1 MLDSPLASIP
11 VLRKLALAAATTL
24 VAFLLA
30 EVALRLAGVVST
42 RRGAA
47 WYAGG
52 NHPRF
57 LFEPDEQAGY
67 RLRPGFAGLE
77 IARSGEFQTAVR
89 IDTHGLRADGQR
101 QLEGGAL
108 ALGDSM
114 TFGEGVAAEEAWPA
128 RLAARLGSPVANG
141 GVPGFNSRQMAARME
156 AFLPVLRPRAVL
168 VTFSALWDM
177 QRCTTPFVYDEGYIV
192 SAKYRD
198 RLHLVGDDLL
208 LEQVRGPFLGP
219 LSISLMRHS
228 HLLRLLL
235 PAARGA
241 ILSRREPPAA
251 VPPIA
256 DWQGCAEALSAARS
270 QAASAGAELVVVL
283 AESPDEPSRAATLAV
298 ADELSRRGL
307 ESWKLDELMGAADP
321 SWRFPRD
328 RHWNAAGHARVA
340 EALETKVRALLSAP
354 AALAAGTAPPV
365 PAATK

>member
-1 MLDSPLASIP
+1 M
-11 VLRKLALAAATTL
+11 LRKLALAAATTL
-24 VAFLLA
+24 FALLLA

-57 LFEPDEQAGY
+57 LFEPDEKAGY
-67 RLRPGFAGLE
+67 RLRPDFAGLE

-89 IDTHGLRADGQR
+89 IDAHGLRADGQR
-101 QLEGGAL
+101 ALAGGAL

-128 RLAARLGSPVANG
+128 QLAARIGAPVANG
-141 GVPGFNSRQMAARME
+141 GVPGYNSQQMAARMDGL
-156 AFLPVLRPRAVL
+156 LPVVRPRAVL

-235 PAARGA
+235 PATRNA
-241 ILSRREPPAA
+241 ILSRREPPPS

-256 DWQGCAEALSAARS
+256 DWAACADALVAAKSRAENS
-270 QAASAGAELVVVL
+270 GAVLVVVL
-283 AESPDEPSRAATLAV
+283 AESPDEPSRAATAAV

-307 ESWKLDELMGAADP
+307 DFWKLDELMGGADP
-321 SWRFPRD
+321 AWRFPRD
-328 RHWNAAGHARVA
+328 RHWNSAGHARVR
-340 EALETKVRALLSAP
+340 EALEPRLRALLSAP
-354 AALAAGTAPPV
+354 AAAAAGTAPPT